1 MLQSDSGEP
10 LQWPRPL
17 PNELINKIDEY
28 AADFP
33 VSMDEAQRWRDKR
46 REQQELCQEAVDCC
60 ADGYMFLERWRR

>member
-1 MLQSDSGEP
+1 
-10 LQWPRPL
+10 L